1 MRRQVGHTVEH
12 THGRP
17 HDAPGI
23 GGIMPL
29 INWDQIR
36 FVLRKLK
43 VRGPTWARECM
54 EQGEGFE
61 RWPHHV
67 QVAVQ
72 AAERDADE

>member
-1 MRRQVGHTVEH
+1 
-12 THGRP
+12 
-17 HDAPGI
+17 
-23 GGIMPL
+23 MPL